1 MQFDIADAVRARAK
15 NAHEVF
21 ILNLIAF
28 HLFLAPAAIALG
40 IGAWGLLLTPL
51 FSLPVLGFIFLRARR
66 AESRDPWFV
75 MVHWKLAVQR
85 AKLLLIAYGVTA
97 AILLLAVVLTQGSD
111 ESMRHI
117 LFTVFTRVGVMPVVI
132 MVFVTFVLS
141 SSALYQAGK
150 GEVPDGIL
158 RRYPAP
164 PEVEAVSEGAG

>member
-1 MQFDIADAVRARAK
+1 MQFDIADPLRARAK
-15 NAHEVF
+15 TAHELF

-66 AESRDPWFV
+66 AERRDPWFV

-85 AKLLLIAYGVTA
+85 AKLLLIAYAVTA
-97 AILLLAVVLTQGSD
+97 AILLLALLLTQGAD
-111 ESMRHI
+111 ESMRQI

-150 GEVPDGIL
+150 GEVPDGMV

-164 PEVEAVSEGAG
+164 ADVKSIAGETG